1 MADRRITRAADSLE
15 ISVICNPH
23 AVIYGECET
32 KHLIISQELIIWTAW
47 ISASFPSAVSDPF
60 FYKWLRRGIVC
71 APGGGRGW
79 ALRGGRGWRLLDD
92 WVTQCYAN
100 MYFIV
105 IVMSDVRLPTAHEHL
120 LLKGGN

>member
-79 ALRGGRGWRLLDD
+79 APGGGGGGGHLGGGGGGGCWMIGLLNAMQIC
-92 WVTQCYAN
+92 T
-100 MYFIV
+100 
-105 IVMSDVRLPTAHEHL
+105 L
-120 LLKGGN
+120 L